1 MAICRLRPELRR
13 PTRCCVRRRPVPVEI
28 TCSCPTRMIIAVLV
42 LVVTVTTAPG
52 DENNLAAGILGGRA
66 EAIANSA
73 GIHRAIDGDEALDG
87 PDRAWSFAGRLDDA
101 WALFALGGNG
111 AVVRSVRMV
120 PGVKGRSDARVAAMR
135 LWATDV
141 ASPSLPSAWYDD
153 PRTRIPEHHGWRQ
166 IFSST
171 ERLQSQ
177 QGGAVKQ
184 ATIYNGRVFLGGE
197 SDVQVCFDP
206 VSASAILIK
215 IDGAIN
221 EEHRDKPDK
230 THLHD
235 HTDASIAEFQ
245 VLSLCRGAAD
255 ESALLDVSTSGVR
268 QDYARE
274 VGEEMIEGIELQS
287 LLTPFNRG
295 SWFHPDRTIPAFSSC
310 APSSRWH
317 SLRAKEHVPVQ
328 LDSTEGVI
336 SEDDEEWRDLE
347 SACQDISGLE
357 LVFVGDARMR
367 HAFLATAAFF
377 RPAGFLRGYVNRHVA
392 SRHGVFSA
400 DVRRS
405 CGSSAQCRSADTDA
419 EELNQ
424 AAGASSLEKSEASSW
439 EKSEA
444 EAEGACS
451 AAYVPFE
458 MELPCAGASPWQF
471 RSRSSFSSS
480 SSSFSSSATP
490 ESSSWE
496 LGVCGDRAVL
506 RLVEASDASV
516 LSASLESILQER
528 AMCEHNVT
536 PPREEGQA
544 CYEATVILVSTPIPT
559 LARADFRQLEPVTLP
574 ASFVDDSLRFA
585 QEIATMGARLA
596 TRGPSADNGDWRAAA
611 TQRATALVYSTLEP
625 FSLIPAHHAELN
637 RQVALV
643 NADTR
648 LLLRRARI
656 PVLDS
661 HALMVGRSGCSADGA
676 HWAGL
681 AQRPRVRLLLSV
693 GARIS
698 RHVRL
703 QKSATQP
710 ASVVS
715 VGERMKQL
723 RRAMVEVLRDLF
735 CKVSINEDFS

>member
-1 MAICRLRPELRR
+1 
-13 PTRCCVRRRPVPVEI
+13 
-28 TCSCPTRMIIAVLV
+28 MIVAVLA
-42 LVVTVTTAPG
+42 LAMTVTTAPR

-73 GIHRAIDGDEALDG
+73 GIHCAIDGDEALDG

-111 AVVRSVRMV
+111 SVVRSVRMV
-120 PGVKGRSDARVAAMR
+120 TGVKGRNDARVAAMR
-135 LWATDV
+135 LWATD
-141 ASPSLPSAWYDD
+141 APSPSLPSAWYDD
-153 PRTRIPEHHGWRQ
+153 PLTRIPEHHGWRQ

-171 ERLQSQ
+171 ARLQSQ
-177 QGGAVKQ
+177 QRGAAKQ

-206 VSASAILIK
+206 VSASAMLIK

-230 THLHD
+230 THLGD
-235 HTDASIAEFQ
+235 YTDASIAEFQ
-245 VLSLCRGAAD
+245 VLSLCRDAAD
-255 ESALLDVSTSGVR
+255 ESAPFDVSTSGVR
-268 QDYARE
+268 QDYARDE
-274 VGEEMIEGIELQS
+274 GGEEMIEGMELQS

-295 SWFHPDRTIPAFSSC
+295 SWFHPDRTIPAFNSC

-317 SLRAKEHVPVQ
+317 SLRAKEHVPLP

-336 SEDDEEWRDLE
+336 SEDDEEWRDVE
-347 SACQDISGLE
+347 SVCQDISGLE

-377 RPAGFLRGYVNRHVA
+377 RPAGSLRGYVNRHVA

-400 DVRRS
+400 AVRRS
-405 CGSSAQCRSADTDA
+405 CGSSAQCHGADADA
-419 EELNQ
+419 EGLNQ
-424 AAGASSLEKSEASSW
+424 AAGASSG

-444 EAEGACS
+444 EAEGACGV
-451 AAYVPFE
+451 AYVPFE

-471 RSRSSFSSS
+471 RPRSSSASSSPFSSS
-480 SSSFSSSATP
+480 TTP

-506 RLVEASDASV
+506 RLVEASDAPI
-516 LSASLESILQER
+516 LSASLESILQGR
-528 AMCEHNVT
+528 AMCEHFT
-536 PPREEGQA
+536 PPREGGQA
-544 CYEATVILVSTPIPT
+544 CYEATVLLVSTPIPT
-559 LARADFRQLEPVTLP
+559 LASADFRQLEPVTLP
-574 ASFVDDSLRFA
+574 ATFVDDSLRFA
-585 QEIATMGARLA
+585 EEIATMGARLA
-596 TRGPSADNGDWRAAA
+596 TRGPSADNGNWQAAA
-611 TQRATALVYSTLEP
+611 TQRATALIYSTLEP

-693 GARIS
+693 GARIG

-703 QKSATQP
+703 QKSAAQP

-723 RRAMVEVLRDLF
+723 RRAMVEVLRSVLQ
-735 CKVSINEDFS
+735 SRLYSDFM

>member
-1 MAICRLRPELRR
+1 
-13 PTRCCVRRRPVPVEI
+13 
-28 TCSCPTRMIIAVLV
+28 MIIAVLV
-42 LVVTVTTAPG
+42 LAATVTTAPG

-66 EAIANSA
+66 EALFNSA
-73 GIHRAIDGDEALDG
+73 GIHSAIDGDETLAG
-87 PDRAWSFAGRLDDA
+87 PERAWSFAGRLDDA

-120 PGVKGRSDARVAAMR
+120 TGVKGRSDARVAAMR
-135 LWATDV
+135 LWATDA

-171 ERLQSQ
+171 ARQQSQ
-177 QGGAVKQ
+177 QGGAAKQ
-184 ATIYNGRVFLGGE
+184 ATIYNGRVFFGGE

-221 EEHRDKPDK
+221 EEHRDNPDK
-230 THLHD
+230 THLRD
-235 HTDASIAEFQ
+235 YTDASIVEFQ
-245 VLSLCRGAAD
+245 VLSMCRGAAD

-268 QDYARE
+268 QDYARDE
-274 VGEEMIEGIELQS
+274 VGEEMIEGIELQP

-295 SWFHPDRTIPAFSSC
+295 SWFHSDRTIPAFSSC

-317 SLRAKEHVPVQ
+317 SLRAKEHVPVPP
-328 LDSTEGVI
+328 DSTEGVI
-336 SEDDEEWRDLE
+336 SEDDEEWRDVE
-347 SACQDISGLE
+347 SACQDIPGLE

-377 RPAGFLRGYVNRHVA
+377 RPAGSLRGYVNRHVA

-405 CGSSAQCRSADTDA
+405 CGSSAQCRGADAD
-419 EELNQ
+419 EEGLKQ
-424 AAGASSLEKSEASSW
+424 AAGASSW

-444 EAEGACS
+444 KAEGACS
-451 AAYVPFE
+451 AAYIPFE

-471 RSRSSFSSS
+471 RSRSFSSS
-480 SSSFSSSATP
+480 PFSSSTTP

-516 LSASLESILQER
+516 LSASLESILRDR

-536 PPREEGQA
+536 PPREGGQA
-544 CYEATVILVSTPIPT
+544 CYEATVLLVSTPIPT
-559 LARADFRQLEPVTLP
+559 FARADFRQLEPVALP
-574 ASFVDDSLRFA
+574 ASFVDDSLQFA
-585 QEIATMGARLA
+585 EEIAIMGTRLA
-596 TRGPSADNGDWRAAA
+596 TRGASAGNGNWRAAA
-611 TQRATALVYSTLEP
+611 TQRATALIYSTLEP

-661 HALMVGRSGCSADGA
+661 HALMVGRSGCSADGV

-703 QKSATQP
+703 QRSAAHP

-723 RRAMVEVLRDLF
+723 RRAMGEVLRSVLQSPLYISTSHEKYTRALTF
-735 CKVSINEDFS
+735 ENGPGG